1 VGLNSIPSTISN
13 SYSTGSVSG
22 IDDVGGLVGM
32 NNNSFV
38 NNSYSTG
45 TVSGTG
51 SNVGGLVGNNNNATT
66 TNSFWD
72 TETSGIT
79 TSNGGTGKTTAEMT
93 TTSTFTNVGWDFV
106 GESANGSNDYWKM
119 NVCISAYP
127 VLSWQ
132 TPKTPSTGTGTI
144 ADPYQIATLEDLRAL
159 SENSC
164 IWDSC
169 FIQTAN
175 INATVTNTWNN
186 GAGFSPI
193 GNDPINFTGSYN
205 GSGYIIDSLFINR
218 PTTSYIGL
226 FGYTNGSTIDSLG
239 LSNVD
244 ITGAA
249 NVGGLVGAT
258 AYSSTVN
265 NSYSTGSVSG
275 TGDYVGGLVGS
286 SFLSTVS
293 NSYSTGSVLGT
304 NSIGIGGL
312 VGRNF
317 NNSTVSNSYST
328 GSVTGTNDLGGLVG
342 NNNSSSSVSNSY
354 STGTVSGNDRVGGL
368 VGKNYVSSSISNSY
382 STGSVSGTGSD
393 VGGLMGDNN
402 SSTVTNSFWNTD
414 IYPTD
419 NGIGTGKTTAEMQD
433 LCTYLYVGWDFAV
446 ETSNGS
452 DNYWGINDTEN
463 GSYPFLAWQG
473 YIHTGVCCSWENTTP
488 TNTVNTDVCY
498 NSTYTY
504 ADGTEHTNITENE
517 AYVSTLVGQAANT
530 CDSIVTENITV
541 LPIAYNTVDADIC
554 SDGSYTYADGTEHT
568 NITADEAYVSTLV
581 GQAANTC
588 DSIVTENITVLIVD
602 ISVTENGITLTANIT
617 SANYQWIDCNDNNNP
632 IISETNQ
639 SFTATVDGSYAV
651 IIDDGTCIDTS
662 ICYIITG
669 VGINELNNTSINIF
683 PNPSS
688 GNILVEGKNIKS
700 IRITDT
706 NGKIIQQLAVTDKI
720 INIDLSKEAK
730 GIYFVNVSTE
740 KEVVIKKIVIE

>member
-1 VGLNSIPSTISN
+1 MLITTIAN
-13 SYSTGSVSG
+13 AQTATPPAIGDGSV
-22 IDDVGGLVGM
+22 
-32 NNNSFV
+32 
-38 NNSYSTG
+38 
-45 TVSGTG
+45 
-51 SNVGGLVGNNNNATT
+51 GN
-66 TNSFWD
+66 
-72 TETSGIT
+72 
-79 TSNGGTGKTTAEMT
+79 
-93 TTSTFTNVGWDFV
+93 
-106 GESANGSNDYWKM
+106 
-119 NVCISAYP
+119 
-127 VLSWQ
+127 
-132 TPKTPSTGTGTI
+132 
-144 ADPYQIATLEDLRAL
+144 PYQIATLDNLYWITQ
-159 SENSC
+159 NS
-164 IWDSC
+164 
-169 FIQTAN
+169 AE
-175 INATVTNTWNN
+175 WNKHYVQVSDIDASTTISWN
-186 GAGFSPI
+186 SGAGFSPI
-193 GNDPINFTGSYN
+193 GNDATNFTGSYN
-205 GSGYIIDSLFINR
+205 GSGYTIDGLFINR
-218 PTTSYIGL
+218 PSTDCIGL

-239 LSNVD
+239 LTNVD
-244 ITGAA
+244 FTGNNFVGGLMGSNYNSTVSNSYSTGSVSGTAFI
-249 NVGGLVGAT
+249 GGLVGT
-258 AYSSTVN
+258 IGYSSTVN
-265 NSYSTGSVSG
+265 NSYSTGSITG

-286 SFLSTVS
+286 SFSSTVS

-354 STGTVSGNDRVGGL
+354 STGSVSGTSRVGGL

-433 LCTYLYVGWDFAV
+433 LCTYLNAGWDFAD

-473 YIHTGVCCSWENTTP
+473 YTYTGVCCSWENTTP
-488 TNTVNTDVCY
+488 TNTVNTNVCY

-504 ADGTEHTNITENE
+504 ADGTEHTNITADEM
-517 AYVSTLVGQAANT
+517 YISTLVGQAANT

-554 SDGSYTYADGTEHT
+554 SGGSYTYVDGTEHT
-568 NITADEAYVSTLV
+568 NITADENYVSTLV

-632 IISETNQ
+632 IVSETNQ

-662 ICYIITG
+662 ICYTITG
-669 VGINELNNTSINIF
+669 VGINKLNNTSINIF

-688 GNILVEGKNIKS
+688 GNIIVEGENIKS

-740 KEVVIKKIVIE
+740 KEVVIKKIVVE